1 MPASYVSMGMHW
13 FILCMIVI
21 FCIRHSIGVVYE
33 KFRDSCSAQP
43 PSQTAEEKNAFVK
56 KLFMALVVIMVIC
69 VAGAGAGFLL
79 SITGTLPDV
88 SQTLSP
94 AASSQIYD
102 CKGRLITTVHAEQ
115 NRLPVKLADTPKDL
129 QNAFIAAEDIRFYK
143 HHGIDSIGIARAVV
157 SNIRHRDA
165 TGQGGSTITQ
175 QLARNAF
182 LTQEQTLKRKLLEAV
197 LAVEIENKYTK
208 AEILEMY
215 MNQIYFGQGAYGV
228 QTASHVYFGKDVKD
242 LNLAQC
248 AMLAGLPN
256 SPNYY
261 SPFHNLQAAKYRQ
274 GVVLDQMAKYGYI
287 SQEQANEAKA
297 QALGLVKPG
306 SNQDN
311 NKLASYFVN
320 YVVQQVSDK
329 YDSSAIYKEGLKIY
343 TTLDLDMQKDAEN
356 AVNKDLPK
364 GTKNAKGITQ
374 PQGALLAIET
384 KTGDVKAMVGGR
396 GEDQFNRAT
405 QMYRQP
411 GSAFKPFTYVT
422 ALEKGMSPN
431 MMLDNSAVSFA
442 GGWSPKN
449 YGHTTGGPVT
459 MTEALVKSM
468 NIPTINLANKVGMS
482 NVIKTA
488 EKCGISSLVDSGKY
502 SDNNL
507 SASIGGLSKGVSLWD
522 MAQAYSVFANNGQ
535 LIKPRVILKIE
546 DRNGNILE
554 DHTGESDAEQVLDAN
569 AVARLNVMLQQAVM
583 RGTGRN
589 AYFGRPVA
597 GKTGTTNGAHDA
609 WFVGYTPNMVTAVW
623 IGDDTS
629 TNAGYTGGTIPAT
642 IFRDFMSQA
651 TASQSASSF
660 NIPASI
666 QGELAKAQ
674 NEAKAAD
681 QQAQGDEAV
690 SDQDTSTTET
700 NTQDSGKN
708 SQSRSSQD
716 KSDSGK
722 KHNSSQ
728 DQARKS
734 AAKAGK
740 NILDQVAGQ

>member
-1 MPASYVSMGMHW
+1 
-13 FILCMIVI
+13 
-21 FCIRHSIGVVYE
+21 
-33 KFRDSCSAQP
+33 
-43 PSQTAEEKNAFVK
+43 
-56 KLFMALVVIMVIC
+56 MALVVIMVIC

-115 NRLPVKLADTPKDL
+115 NRLPVKLSETPKEL

-143 HHGIDSIGIARAVV
+143 HHGIDPIGIARALV

-287 SQEQANEAKA
+287 TQEQADEAKA
-297 QALGLVKPG
+297 QDLGLVKPG

-311 NKLASYFVN
+311 NKVASYFVN

-488 EKCGISSLVDSGKY
+488 EKCGITSLVDSGKY

-589 AYFGRPVA
+589 AYFGRPLA

-629 TNAGYTGGTIPAT
+629 TNAGYTGGTIPAI

-690 SDQDTSTTET
+690 PDQDTSTTET

-728 DQARKS
+728 DQARRS

>member
-1 MPASYVSMGMHW
+1 
-13 FILCMIVI
+13 
-21 FCIRHSIGVVYE
+21 
-33 KFRDSCSAQP
+33 
-43 PSQTAEEKNAFVK
+43 
-56 KLFMALVVIMVIC
+56 MALVVIMVIC

-143 HHGIDSIGIARAVV
+143 HHGIDPIGIARAVV

-287 SQEQANEAKA
+287 SQEQADEAKA
-297 QALGLVKPG
+297 QDLGLVKPG

-311 NKLASYFVN
+311 NKVASYFVN

-488 EKCGISSLVDSGKY
+488 EKCGITSLVDSGKY

-589 AYFGRPVA
+589 AYFGRPLA

-690 SDQDTSTTET
+690 PDQDTSTTET

-708 SQSRSSQD
+708 SQTRSSQD

-728 DQARKS
+728 DQARRS

>member
-1 MPASYVSMGMHW
+1 
-13 FILCMIVI
+13 
-21 FCIRHSIGVVYE
+21 
-33 KFRDSCSAQP
+33 
-43 PSQTAEEKNAFVK
+43 
-56 KLFMALVVIMVIC
+56 MALVVIMVIC

-143 HHGIDSIGIARAVV
+143 HHGIDPIGIARAVV

-287 SQEQANEAKA
+287 SQEQADEAKA
-297 QALGLVKPG
+297 QDLGLVKPG

-311 NKLASYFVN
+311 NKVASYFVN

-488 EKCGISSLVDSGKY
+488 EKCGITSLVDSGKY

-535 LIKPRVILKIE
+535 LIKSRVILKIE

-589 AYFGRPVA
+589 AYFGRPLA

-629 TNAGYTGGTIPAT
+629 TNAGYTGSTIPAT

-690 SDQDTSTTET
+690 PDQDTSTTET

-708 SQSRSSQD
+708 SQNRSSQG

>member
-1 MPASYVSMGMHW
+1 MKNSEIHAV
-13 FILCMIVI
+13 
-21 FCIRHSIGVVYE
+21 HSHHRRPQR
-33 KFRDSCSAQP
+33 KKTP
-43 PSQTAEEKNAFVK
+43 LWK

-143 HHGIDSIGIARAVV
+143 HHGIDPIGIARAVV

-297 QALGLVKPG
+297 QDLGLVKPG

-343 TTLDLDMQKDAEN
+343 TTLDLDMQNDAEN

-690 SDQDTSTTET
+690 PDQDTSTTET

-722 KHNSSQ
+722 KHNSSP

>member
-1 MPASYVSMGMHW
+1 
-13 FILCMIVI
+13 
-21 FCIRHSIGVVYE
+21 
-33 KFRDSCSAQP
+33 
-43 PSQTAEEKNAFVK
+43 
-56 KLFMALVVIMVIC
+56 MALVVIMVIC

-143 HHGIDSIGIARAVV
+143 HHGIDPIGIARAVV

-228 QTASHVYFGKDVKD
+228 QTASRVYFGKDVKD

-287 SQEQANEAKA
+287 SQEQADEAKA
-297 QALGLVKPG
+297 QDLGLVKPG

-311 NKLASYFVN
+311 NKVASYFVN

-488 EKCGISSLVDSGKY
+488 EKCGITSLVDSGKY

-589 AYFGRPVA
+589 AYFGRPLA

-690 SDQDTSTTET
+690 PDQDTSTTET

-708 SQSRSSQD
+708 SQSRFSQD

-728 DQARKS
+728 DQARRS

>member
-1 MPASYVSMGMHW
+1 M
-13 FILCMIVI
+13 
-21 FCIRHSIGVVYE
+21 
-33 KFRDSCSAQP
+33 
-43 PSQTAEEKNAFVK
+43 
-56 KLFMALVVIMVIC
+56 
-69 VAGAGAGFLL
+69 
-79 SITGTLPDV
+79 
-88 SQTLSP
+88 
-94 AASSQIYD
+94 
-102 CKGRLITTVHAEQ
+102 
-115 NRLPVKLADTPKDL
+115 
-129 QNAFIAAEDIRFYK
+129 
-143 HHGIDSIGIARAVV
+143 
-157 SNIRHRDA
+157 
-165 TGQGGSTITQ
+165 
-175 QLARNAF
+175 
-182 LTQEQTLKRKLLEAV
+182 
-197 LAVEIENKYTK
+197 
-208 AEILEMY
+208 
-215 MNQIYFGQGAYGV
+215 
-228 QTASHVYFGKDVKD
+228 
-242 LNLAQC
+242 
-248 AMLAGLPN
+248 
-256 SPNYY
+256 
-261 SPFHNLQAAKYRQ
+261 
-274 GVVLDQMAKYGYI
+274 
-287 SQEQANEAKA
+287 
-297 QALGLVKPG
+297 
-306 SNQDN
+306 
-311 NKLASYFVN
+311 
-320 YVVQQVSDK
+320 
-329 YDSSAIYKEGLKIY
+329 
-343 TTLDLDMQKDAEN
+343 
-356 AVNKDLPK
+356 
-364 GTKNAKGITQ
+364 
-374 PQGALLAIET
+374 
-384 KTGDVKAMVGGR
+384 GGR

-431 MMLDNSAVSFA
+431 MMLDNSEVSFA

-488 EKCGISSLVDSGKY
+488 EKCGITSLVDSGKY

-554 DHTGESDAEQVLDAN
+554 DHTGELDAEQVLDAN

-589 AYFGRPVA
+589 AYFGRPLA

-690 SDQDTSTTET
+690 PDQDTSTTET

-708 SQSRSSQD
+708 SQNRSSQD
-716 KSDSGK
+716 KGDSGK

>member
-1 MPASYVSMGMHW
+1 
-13 FILCMIVI
+13 
-21 FCIRHSIGVVYE
+21 
-33 KFRDSCSAQP
+33 
-43 PSQTAEEKNAFVK
+43 
-56 KLFMALVVIMVIC
+56 MALVVIMVIC

-115 NRLPVKLADTPKDL
+115 NRLTVKLADTPKDL

-143 HHGIDSIGIARAVV
+143 HHGIDPIGIARAVV

-297 QALGLVKPG
+297 QDLGLVKPG
-306 SNQDN
+306 SNQDD

-690 SDQDTSTTET
+690 PDQDTSTTET

>member
-1 MPASYVSMGMHW
+1 
-13 FILCMIVI
+13 
-21 FCIRHSIGVVYE
+21 
-33 KFRDSCSAQP
+33 
-43 PSQTAEEKNAFVK
+43 
-56 KLFMALVVIMVIC
+56 MALVVIMVIC

-143 HHGIDSIGIARAVV
+143 HHGIDPIGIARAVV

-287 SQEQANEAKA
+287 SQEQADEAKA
-297 QALGLVKPG
+297 QDLGLVKPG

-690 SDQDTSTTET
+690 PNQDTSTTET

>member
-1 MPASYVSMGMHW
+1 MKNSEIHAV
-13 FILCMIVI
+13 
-21 FCIRHSIGVVYE
+21 HSHHRRPQR
-33 KFRDSCSAQP
+33 KKTP
-43 PSQTAEEKNAFVK
+43 LWK

-143 HHGIDSIGIARAVV
+143 HHGIDPIGIARAVV

-297 QALGLVKPG
+297 QDLGLVKPG

-690 SDQDTSTTET
+690 PDQDTSTTET

-722 KHNSSQ
+722 KHNSSP

>member
-1 MPASYVSMGMHW
+1 
-13 FILCMIVI
+13 
-21 FCIRHSIGVVYE
+21 
-33 KFRDSCSAQP
+33 
-43 PSQTAEEKNAFVK
+43 
-56 KLFMALVVIMVIC
+56 MALVVIMVIC

-143 HHGIDSIGIARAVV
+143 HHGIDPIGIARAVV

-287 SQEQANEAKA
+287 SQEQADEAKA
-297 QALGLVKPG
+297 QDLGLVKPG

-311 NKLASYFVN
+311 NKVASYFVN

-488 EKCGISSLVDSGKY
+488 EKCGITSLVDSGKY

-535 LIKPRVILKIE
+535 LIKSRVILKIE

-589 AYFGRPVA
+589 AYFGRPLA

-629 TNAGYTGGTIPAT
+629 TNAGYTGSTIPAA

-651 TASQSASSF
+651 TANQSASSF

-690 SDQDTSTTET
+690 PDQDTSTMET

-708 SQSRSSQD
+708 FQSRSSQD

>member
-1 MPASYVSMGMHW
+1 
-13 FILCMIVI
+13 
-21 FCIRHSIGVVYE
+21 
-33 KFRDSCSAQP
+33 
-43 PSQTAEEKNAFVK
+43 
-56 KLFMALVVIMVIC
+56 MALVVIMVIC

-115 NRLPVKLADTPKDL
+115 NRLPVKLSETPKEL

-143 HHGIDSIGIARAVV
+143 HHGIDPIGIARALV

-287 SQEQANEAKA
+287 TQEQADEAKA
-297 QALGLVKPG
+297 QDLGLVKPG

-311 NKLASYFVN
+311 NKVASYFVN

-488 EKCGISSLVDSGKY
+488 EKCGITSLVDSGKY

-589 AYFGRPVA
+589 AYFGRPLA

-629 TNAGYTGGTIPAT
+629 TNAGYTGGTIPAA

-690 SDQDTSTTET
+690 PDQDTSTTET

-708 SQSRSSQD
+708 SQSRNSQNRSSQD

-728 DQARKS
+728 DQARRS

>member
-1 MPASYVSMGMHW
+1 
-13 FILCMIVI
+13 
-21 FCIRHSIGVVYE
+21 
-33 KFRDSCSAQP
+33 
-43 PSQTAEEKNAFVK
+43 
-56 KLFMALVVIMVIC
+56 MALVVIMVIC

-143 HHGIDSIGIARAVV
+143 HHGIDPIGIARAVV

-287 SQEQANEAKA
+287 SQEQADEAKA
-297 QALGLVKPG
+297 QDLGLVKPG

-311 NKLASYFVN
+311 NKVASYFVN

-488 EKCGISSLVDSGKY
+488 EKCGITSLVDSGKY

-554 DHTGESDAEQVLDAN
+554 DHTGESEAEQVLDAN

-589 AYFGRPVA
+589 AYFGRPLA

-690 SDQDTSTTET
+690 PDQDTSTTET

-728 DQARKS
+728 DQARRS

>member
-1 MPASYVSMGMHW
+1 
-13 FILCMIVI
+13 
-21 FCIRHSIGVVYE
+21 
-33 KFRDSCSAQP
+33 
-43 PSQTAEEKNAFVK
+43 
-56 KLFMALVVIMVIC
+56 MALVVIMVIC

-143 HHGIDSIGIARAVV
+143 HHGIDPIGIARAVV

-297 QALGLVKPG
+297 QDLGLVKPG

-690 SDQDTSTTET
+690 PDQDTSTTET
-700 NTQDSGKN
+700 NTQDFGKN

-722 KHNSSQ
+722 KHNSSP

>member
-1 MPASYVSMGMHW
+1 
-13 FILCMIVI
+13 
-21 FCIRHSIGVVYE
+21 
-33 KFRDSCSAQP
+33 
-43 PSQTAEEKNAFVK
+43 
-56 KLFMALVVIMVIC
+56 MALVVIMVIC
-69 VAGAGAGFLL
+69 AAGAVAGFLL

-143 HHGIDSIGIARAVV
+143 HHGIDPIGIARAVV

-287 SQEQANEAKA
+287 SQEQADEAKA
-297 QALGLVKPG
+297 QDLGLVKPG

-311 NKLASYFVN
+311 NKVASYFVN

-589 AYFGRPVA
+589 AYFGRPLA

-629 TNAGYTGGTIPAT
+629 TNAGYTGGTIPAA

-690 SDQDTSTTET
+690 PDQDTSTTET
-700 NTQDSGKN
+700 NAQDSGKN
-708 SQSRSSQD
+708 SQSRNSQNRSSQD

>member
-1 MPASYVSMGMHW
+1 MPA
-13 FILCMIVI
+13 LC
-21 FCIRHSIGVVYE
+21 FHE
-33 KFRDSCSAQP
+33 
-43 PSQTAEEKNAFVK
+43 NAFGSSEIHAVHSHYRRPQRKKTPLWK

-143 HHGIDSIGIARAVV
+143 HHGIDPIGIARAVV

-287 SQEQANEAKA
+287 SQEQADEAKA
-297 QALGLVKPG
+297 QDLGLVKPG

-311 NKLASYFVN
+311 NKVASYFVN

-488 EKCGISSLVDSGKY
+488 EKCGITSLVDSGKY

-589 AYFGRPVA
+589 AYFGRPLA

-690 SDQDTSTTET
+690 PDQDTSTTET

-728 DQARKS
+728 DQARRS

>member
-1 MPASYVSMGMHW
+1 
-13 FILCMIVI
+13 
-21 FCIRHSIGVVYE
+21 
-33 KFRDSCSAQP
+33 
-43 PSQTAEEKNAFVK
+43 
-56 KLFMALVVIMVIC
+56 MALVVIMVIC

-143 HHGIDSIGIARAVV
+143 HHGIDPIGIARAVV

-287 SQEQANEAKA
+287 SQEQADEAKA
-297 QALGLVKPG
+297 QDLGLVKPG

-311 NKLASYFVN
+311 NKVASYFVN

-488 EKCGISSLVDSGKY
+488 EKCGITSLVDSGKY

-535 LIKPRVILKIE
+535 LIKSRVILKIE

-589 AYFGRPVA
+589 AYFGRPLA

-629 TNAGYTGGTIPAT
+629 TNAGYTGGTIPAA

-690 SDQDTSTTET
+690 PDQDTSTMET

>member
-1 MPASYVSMGMHW
+1 
-13 FILCMIVI
+13 
-21 FCIRHSIGVVYE
+21 
-33 KFRDSCSAQP
+33 
-43 PSQTAEEKNAFVK
+43 
-56 KLFMALVVIMVIC
+56 MALVVIMVIC

-143 HHGIDSIGIARAVV
+143 HHGIDPIGIARAVV

-297 QALGLVKPG
+297 QDLGLVKPG

-468 NIPTINLANKVGMS
+468 NIPTVNLANKVGMS

-690 SDQDTSTTET
+690 PDQDTSTTET

>member
-1 MPASYVSMGMHW
+1 MKNSEIHAV
-13 FILCMIVI
+13 
-21 FCIRHSIGVVYE
+21 HSHHRRPQR
-33 KFRDSCSAQP
+33 KKTP
-43 PSQTAEEKNAFVK
+43 LWK

-143 HHGIDSIGIARAVV
+143 HHGIDPIGIARAVV

-297 QALGLVKPG
+297 QDLGLVKPG

-690 SDQDTSTTET
+690 PDQDTSTTET

>member
-1 MPASYVSMGMHW
+1 
-13 FILCMIVI
+13 
-21 FCIRHSIGVVYE
+21 
-33 KFRDSCSAQP
+33 
-43 PSQTAEEKNAFVK
+43 
-56 KLFMALVVIMVIC
+56 MALVVIMVIC

-115 NRLPVKLADTPKDL
+115 NRLPVKLSETPKEL

-143 HHGIDSIGIARAVV
+143 HHGIDPIGIARALV

-287 SQEQANEAKA
+287 TQEQADEAKA
-297 QALGLVKPG
+297 QDLGLVKPG

-311 NKLASYFVN
+311 NKVASYFVN

-488 EKCGISSLVDSGKY
+488 EKCGITSLVDSGKY

-589 AYFGRPVA
+589 AYFGRPLA

-629 TNAGYTGGTIPAT
+629 TNAGYTGGTIPAA

-690 SDQDTSTTET
+690 PNQDSSTTET

-728 DQARKS
+728 DQARRS

>member
-1 MPASYVSMGMHW
+1 
-13 FILCMIVI
+13 
-21 FCIRHSIGVVYE
+21 
-33 KFRDSCSAQP
+33 
-43 PSQTAEEKNAFVK
+43 
-56 KLFMALVVIMVIC
+56 MALVVIMVIC

-143 HHGIDSIGIARAVV
+143 HHGIDPIGIARAVV

-287 SQEQANEAKA
+287 SQEQADEAKA
-297 QALGLVKPG
+297 QDLGLVKPG

-311 NKLASYFVN
+311 NKIASYFVN

-488 EKCGISSLVDSGKY
+488 EKCGITSLVDSGKY

-507 SASIGGLSKGVSLWD
+507 SASIGGQSKGVSLWD

-535 LIKPRVILKIE
+535 LIKSRVILKIE

-554 DHTGESDAEQVLDAN
+554 DHTGESEAEQVLDAN

-589 AYFGRPVA
+589 AYFGRPLA

-629 TNAGYTGGTIPAT
+629 TNAGYTGGTIPAA

-651 TASQSASSF
+651 TANQSASSF

-690 SDQDTSTTET
+690 PDQDTSTMET

-708 SQSRSSQD
+708 SQIRSSQD

>member
-1 MPASYVSMGMHW
+1 
-13 FILCMIVI
+13 
-21 FCIRHSIGVVYE
+21 
-33 KFRDSCSAQP
+33 
-43 PSQTAEEKNAFVK
+43 
-56 KLFMALVVIMVIC
+56 MALVVIMVIC

-143 HHGIDSIGIARAVV
+143 HHGIDPIGIARAVV

-287 SQEQANEAKA
+287 SQEQADEAKA
-297 QALGLVKPG
+297 QDLGLVKPG

-311 NKLASYFVN
+311 NKVASYFVN

-488 EKCGISSLVDSGKY
+488 EKCGITSLVDSGKY

-535 LIKPRVILKIE
+535 LIKSRVILKIE

-589 AYFGRPVA
+589 AYFGRPLA

-629 TNAGYTGGTIPAT
+629 TNAGYTGGTIPAA

-651 TASQSASSF
+651 TANQSASSF

-690 SDQDTSTTET
+690 PDQDTSTMET

-708 SQSRSSQD
+708 SQIRSSQD

>member
-1 MPASYVSMGMHW
+1 
-13 FILCMIVI
+13 
-21 FCIRHSIGVVYE
+21 
-33 KFRDSCSAQP
+33 
-43 PSQTAEEKNAFVK
+43 
-56 KLFMALVVIMVIC
+56 MALVVIMVIC

-115 NRLPVKLADTPKDL
+115 NRLPVKLADTPKNL

-143 HHGIDSIGIARAVV
+143 HHGIDPIGIARAVV

-297 QALGLVKPG
+297 QDLGLVKPG

-431 MMLDNSAVSFA
+431 MMLDNSAVSFV

-690 SDQDTSTTET
+690 PDQDTSTTET

>member
-1 MPASYVSMGMHW
+1 MKNSEIHAV
-13 FILCMIVI
+13 
-21 FCIRHSIGVVYE
+21 HSHHRRPQR
-33 KFRDSCSAQP
+33 KKTP
-43 PSQTAEEKNAFVK
+43 LWK

-143 HHGIDSIGIARAVV
+143 HHGIDPIGIARAVV

-297 QALGLVKPG
+297 QDLGLVKPG

-488 EKCGISSLVDSGKY
+488 EKCGISSLVDSDKY

-690 SDQDTSTTET
+690 PDQDTSTTET

-722 KHNSSQ
+722 KHNSSP

>member
-1 MPASYVSMGMHW
+1 
-13 FILCMIVI
+13 
-21 FCIRHSIGVVYE
+21 
-33 KFRDSCSAQP
+33 
-43 PSQTAEEKNAFVK
+43 
-56 KLFMALVVIMVIC
+56 MALVVIMVIC

-143 HHGIDSIGIARAVV
+143 HHGIDPIGIARAVV

-297 QALGLVKPG
+297 QDLGLVKPG
-306 SNQDN
+306 SNQDD

-468 NIPTINLANKVGMS
+468 NIPTINLASKVGMS

-690 SDQDTSTTET
+690 PDQDTSTTET

>member
-1 MPASYVSMGMHW
+1 
-13 FILCMIVI
+13 
-21 FCIRHSIGVVYE
+21 
-33 KFRDSCSAQP
+33 
-43 PSQTAEEKNAFVK
+43 
-56 KLFMALVVIMVIC
+56 MALVVIMVIC

-143 HHGIDSIGIARAVV
+143 HHGIDPIGIARAVV

-287 SQEQANEAKA
+287 SQEQADEAKA
-297 QALGLVKPG
+297 QDLSLVKPG

-311 NKLASYFVN
+311 NKVASYFVN

-488 EKCGISSLVDSGKY
+488 EKCGITSLVDSGKY

-535 LIKPRVILKIE
+535 LIKSRVILKIE

-589 AYFGRPVA
+589 AYFGRPLA

-629 TNAGYTGGTIPAT
+629 TNAGYTGGTIPAA

-690 SDQDTSTTET
+690 PDQDTSTTET

-708 SQSRSSQD
+708 SQNRSSQG

>member
-1 MPASYVSMGMHW
+1 
-13 FILCMIVI
+13 
-21 FCIRHSIGVVYE
+21 
-33 KFRDSCSAQP
+33 
-43 PSQTAEEKNAFVK
+43 
-56 KLFMALVVIMVIC
+56 MALVVIMVIC

-115 NRLPVKLADTPKDL
+115 NRLPVKLSETPKEL

-143 HHGIDSIGIARAVV
+143 HHGIDPIGIARALV

-287 SQEQANEAKA
+287 TQEQADEAKA
-297 QALGLVKPG
+297 QDLGLVKPG

-311 NKLASYFVN
+311 NKVASYFVN

-488 EKCGISSLVDSGKY
+488 EKCGITSLVDSGKY

-589 AYFGRPVA
+589 AYFGRPLA

-629 TNAGYTGGTIPAT
+629 TNAGYTGGTIPAI

-690 SDQDTSTTET
+690 PDQDTSTTET

-716 KSDSGK
+716 KSGSGK

-728 DQARKS
+728 DQARRS

>member
-1 MPASYVSMGMHW
+1 
-13 FILCMIVI
+13 
-21 FCIRHSIGVVYE
+21 
-33 KFRDSCSAQP
+33 
-43 PSQTAEEKNAFVK
+43 
-56 KLFMALVVIMVIC
+56 MALVVIMVIC
-69 VAGAGAGFLL
+69 IAGAGAGFLL

-143 HHGIDSIGIARAVV
+143 HHGIDPIGIARAVV

-274 GVVLDQMAKYGYI
+274 GIVLDQMAKYGYI
-287 SQEQANEAKA
+287 SQEQADEAKA
-297 QALGLVKPG
+297 QDLGLVKPG

-311 NKLASYFVN
+311 NKVASYFVN

-459 MTEALVKSM
+459 MIEALVKSM

-488 EKCGISSLVDSGKY
+488 EKCGITSLVDSGKY

-535 LIKPRVILKIE
+535 LIKSRVILKIE

-589 AYFGRPVA
+589 AYFGRPLA

-629 TNAGYTGGTIPAT
+629 TNAGYTGSTIPAA

-690 SDQDTSTTET
+690 PDQDTSTTET

-708 SQSRSSQD
+708 SQNRSSQG

>member
-1 MPASYVSMGMHW
+1 
-13 FILCMIVI
+13 
-21 FCIRHSIGVVYE
+21 
-33 KFRDSCSAQP
+33 
-43 PSQTAEEKNAFVK
+43 
-56 KLFMALVVIMVIC
+56 MALVVIMVIC

-143 HHGIDSIGIARAVV
+143 HHGIDPIGIARAVV

-287 SQEQANEAKA
+287 SQEQADEAKA
-297 QALGLVKPG
+297 QDLGLVKPG

-690 SDQDTSTTET
+690 PDQDTSTTET

>member
-1 MPASYVSMGMHW
+1 
-13 FILCMIVI
+13 
-21 FCIRHSIGVVYE
+21 
-33 KFRDSCSAQP
+33 
-43 PSQTAEEKNAFVK
+43 
-56 KLFMALVVIMVIC
+56 MALVVIMVIC

-115 NRLPVKLADTPKDL
+115 NRLPVKLADTPKNL

-143 HHGIDSIGIARAVV
+143 HHGIDPIGIARAVV

-297 QALGLVKPG
+297 QDLGLVKPG

-690 SDQDTSTTET
+690 PDQDTSTTET

>member
-1 MPASYVSMGMHW
+1 MKNSEIHAV
-13 FILCMIVI
+13 
-21 FCIRHSIGVVYE
+21 HSHHRRPQR
-33 KFRDSCSAQP
+33 KKTP
-43 PSQTAEEKNAFVK
+43 LWK

-115 NRLPVKLADTPKDL
+115 NRLPVKLADTPKNL

-143 HHGIDSIGIARAVV
+143 HHGIDPIGIARAVV

-297 QALGLVKPG
+297 QDLGLVKPG

-374 PQGALLAIET
+374 PQGALLVIET

-690 SDQDTSTTET
+690 PDQDTSTTET

>member
-1 MPASYVSMGMHW
+1 
-13 FILCMIVI
+13 
-21 FCIRHSIGVVYE
+21 
-33 KFRDSCSAQP
+33 
-43 PSQTAEEKNAFVK
+43 
-56 KLFMALVVIMVIC
+56 MALVVIMVIC

-115 NRLPVKLADTPKDL
+115 NRLPVKLSETPKEL

-143 HHGIDSIGIARAVV
+143 HHGIDPIGIARALV

-287 SQEQANEAKA
+287 TQEQADEAKA
-297 QALGLVKPG
+297 QDLGLVKPG

-311 NKLASYFVN
+311 NKVASYFVN

-459 MTEALVKSM
+459 MIEALVKSM

-488 EKCGISSLVDSGKY
+488 EKCGITSLVDSGKY

-535 LIKPRVILKIE
+535 LIKSRVILKIE

-589 AYFGRPVA
+589 AYFGRPLA

-629 TNAGYTGGTIPAT
+629 TNAGYTGSTIPAA

-690 SDQDTSTTET
+690 PDQDTSTMET

>member
-1 MPASYVSMGMHW
+1 
-13 FILCMIVI
+13 
-21 FCIRHSIGVVYE
+21 
-33 KFRDSCSAQP
+33 
-43 PSQTAEEKNAFVK
+43 
-56 KLFMALVVIMVIC
+56 MALVVIMVIC

-143 HHGIDSIGIARAVV
+143 HHGIDPIGIARAVV

-287 SQEQANEAKA
+287 SQEQADEAKA
-297 QALGLVKPG
+297 QDLGLVKPG

-311 NKLASYFVN
+311 NKVASYFVN

-488 EKCGISSLVDSGKY
+488 EKCGITSLVDSGKY

-535 LIKPRVILKIE
+535 LIKSRVILKIE

-589 AYFGRPVA
+589 AYFGRPLA

-629 TNAGYTGGTIPAT
+629 TNAGYTGGTIPAA

-690 SDQDTSTTET
+690 PDQDTSTTET

-708 SQSRSSQD
+708 SQNRSSQG

>member
-1 MPASYVSMGMHW
+1 MKNSEIHAV
-13 FILCMIVI
+13 
-21 FCIRHSIGVVYE
+21 HSHHRRPQR
-33 KFRDSCSAQP
+33 KKTP
-43 PSQTAEEKNAFVK
+43 LWK

-143 HHGIDSIGIARAVV
+143 HHGIDPIGIARAVV

-297 QALGLVKPG
+297 QDLGLVKPG
-306 SNQDN
+306 SNQDD

-690 SDQDTSTTET
+690 PDQDTSTTET